1 MARDSK
7 MALQIA
13 KDWEYGESTAYQKIL
28 DDLRGATIFM
38 GEYTYESYEGSA
50 MVVFEKDGVLYE
62 TNGGHC
68 SCRGLE
74 GQWSPEV
81 TTIEALE
88 MRNPYQ
94 PDQAA
99 ALKKAIR
106 RLKVRRT
113 RTAKR
118 ALEGEPSREDSL
130 FPPHFQG

>member
-7 MALQIA
+7 IA
-13 KDWEYGESTAYQKIL
+13 KKIAEDWEYSSDAAQEKIL

-50 MVVFEKDGVLYE
+50 MVVYEKDGVLYE
-62 TNGGHC
+62 CNGGHC
-68 SCRGLE
+68 SCNGLE

-88 MRNPYQ
+88 MRRPYRA
-94 PDQAA
+94 DEKA

-113 RTAKR
+113 RRLKEA
-118 ALEGEPSREDSL
+118 A
-130 FPPHFQG
+130 